1 MREAEFIRQ
10 LVDYFKKNLPK
21 GYTPDSLKFALQRQ
35 GYSRTMVDKALQM
48 ANEEMAA
55 SAPVIKEEPK
65 IVYEVEEVKPAK
77 KSFWKRLFGMD

>member
-21 GYTPDSLKFALQRQ
+21 GYTPDALKFALLRQ
-35 GYSRTMVDKALQM
+35 GYSRTMVDKALRM

-65 IVYEVEEVKPAK
+65 IIYEVEKVEPVK
-77 KSFWKRLFGMD
+77 KSWFKRLFGLD

>member
-21 GYTPDSLKFALQRQ
+21 GYTSDSLKFALIRQ
-35 GYSRTMVDKALQM
+35 GYSRTMVDKALRM
-48 ANEEMAA
+48 ANEEIAA

-65 IVYEVEEVKPAK
+65 IVYEVEEVAPAK
-77 KSFWKRLFGMD
+77 KSFWKRLFGLN